1 MLTLCLTG
9 VTLTLPKSLTAID
22 LNTNSSTPPN
32 TLKDAYLLLSAQQ
45 QTPSYIAF
53 SANTPSLL
61 LLASQQCWPEALY
74 LLQEQQRWL
83 ELPSGEY
90 WSVAETNTPN
100 SAAVITEPEPSVAI
114 SNENIEPQTPSVIN
128 TKAASP
134 KKDKELL
141 ADVFKIASW
150 GEHEPEHRA
159 QLDELFSELLKRSER
174 KPELMQQAQQKR
186 ELGKQ
191 AYKLGLECERR
202 LKKNGYTIE
211 FEEWFKKQT
220 DLKDSI
226 SYYLTQKLKRWQKW
240 NENKRQQFAANTTCQ
255 LAH

>member
-1 MLTLCLTG
+1 MLARSLVFATRTATLART
-9 VTLTLPKSLTAID
+9 T
-22 LNTNSSTPPN
+22 
-32 TLKDAYLLLSAQQ
+32 Q
-45 QTPSYIAF
+45 
-53 SANTPSLL
+53 
-61 LLASQQCWPEALY
+61 
-74 LLQEQQRWL
+74 
-83 ELPSGEY
+83 
-90 WSVAETNTPN
+90 
-100 SAAVITEPEPSVAI
+100 
-114 SNENIEPQTPSVIN
+114 
-128 TKAASP
+128 
-134 KKDKELL
+134 
-141 ADVFKIASW
+141 W

-226 SYYLTQKLKRWQKW
+226 SYYLGL
-240 NENKRQQFAANTTCQ
+240 
-255 LAH
+255 

>member
-1 MLTLCLTG
+1 MGRTRT
-9 VTLTLPKSLTAID
+9 
-22 LNTNSSTPPN
+22 
-32 TLKDAYLLLSAQQ
+32 
-45 QTPSYIAF
+45 
-53 SANTPSLL
+53 
-61 LLASQQCWPEALY
+61 
-74 LLQEQQRWL
+74 
-83 ELPSGEY
+83 
-90 WSVAETNTPN
+90 
-100 SAAVITEPEPSVAI
+100 
-114 SNENIEPQTPSVIN
+114 
-128 TKAASP
+128 
-134 KKDKELL
+134 
-141 ADVFKIASW
+141 
-150 GEHEPEHRA
+150 HRA

-255 LAH
+255 LASISFDDHHPNSLRHLPIHHDWQILIDETGSEFDNSKHLHVHDTKLGRMVALAIPVNKVNLPRECY